1 MTSTTSTT
9 TDSSGTTTSTTT
21 TSTTTTSSGI
31 STVSSSADID
41 WDALIEAAV
50 AEKQLPADRIETK
63 IEENESEIEAYEEMQ
78 DLLST
83 LLDTV
88 EAIRGTD
95 DSLVELDDIFSEREA
110 YLTGIGGVEAEDALV
125 VTCEAGVAVQT
136 YDVTIS
142 QLALAQKVT
151 STIECTDSSADLEI
165 EGTFTLTTSESE
177 EDAVEIEITEDMS
190 LAEIAEEINNY
201 TDDSGV
207 TATLVQV
214 DDDDYTLVLTGATG
228 EDIVMTSTDGTDV
241 GVALGIVDEDTG
253 EFSSVLQESQD
264 AVFTVDGIELS
275 RNTNTIDDVIDG
287 VTFALYETTD
297 DGESISVEISQS
309 LSDIKEAVVALVDAY
324 NAYRE
329 WAITQQE
336 TDADGGA
343 SEDAVLFGD
352 SLLRGTNN
360 GIYAALSTVL
370 DDESMAT
377 LGLSYDENNY
387 LELDEDTLNDAL
399 LNDIDSIEDLLNF
412 QYDVSDSD
420 LALLKRND
428 DMPSS
433 FTLDIT
439 VDEDGDVTS
448 VLCDGEEGCFE
459 VSGSRIVGVEGT
471 EYEGITFVY
480 TGDESD
486 TIEFSC
492 TAGIVEELY
501 SAVAKY
507 ADEDDGLIVSQIET
521 LEEQNE
527 DYETEYEDIMETV
540 DAYEERLTTLYS
552 EYQAAIEAA
561 ETDLAYIEAILN
573 SGDD

>member
-21 TSTTTTSSGI
+21 TTTSTTSSGI

-63 IEENESEIEAYEEMQ
+63 IEENESEIEAYEEME

-83 LLDTV
+83 LLDAI
-88 EAIRGTD
+88 EAVRGTD
-95 DSLVELDDIFSEREA
+95 DSLLELDDIFSEREA
-110 YLTGIGGVEAEDALV
+110 YLTGIGGIEAEDALV

-136 YDVTIS
+136 YEVTIS

-151 STIECTDSSADLEI
+151 STVECEDSTADMGI

-177 EDAVEIEITEDMS
+177 NDPVEIEITEDMS
-190 LAEIAEEINNY
+190 MAEIAEEINNY

-207 TATLVQV
+207 TATVVQV
-214 DDDDYTLVLTGATG
+214 SDTEYTLVLTGETG
-228 EDIVMTSTDGTDV
+228 QNIEMASTDGTDV

-253 EFSSVLQESQD
+253 EFSSVLQSSQD
-264 AVFTVDGIELS
+264 AVFSVDGVELT

-287 VTFALYETTD
+287 VTFALYQTTD

-329 WAITQQE
+329 WALTQQE

-352 SLLRGTNN
+352 SLLRGANN
-360 GIYAALSTVL
+360 SIYAALSTVI
-370 DDESMAT
+370 DDSSMAV

-399 LNDIDSIEDLLNF
+399 LNDIDAIEDLLNF
-412 QYDVSDSD
+412 QYETSDSD

-428 DMPSS
+428 NMPSS

-439 VDEDGDVTS
+439 VEDGEVTS

-459 VSGSRIVGVEGT
+459 VSGTRIVGVEGT
-471 EYEGITFVY
+471 DYEGITFVY
-480 TGDESD
+480 TGDDSD

-492 TAGIVEELY
+492 SAGIVEELY

-507 ADEDDGLIVSQIET
+507 ADEDDGLIVAQIET

-527 DYETEYEDIMETV
+527 DYETEYEDIMDTV

-552 EYQAAIEAA
+552 EYQAAIEEA
-561 ETDLAYIEAILN
+561 ENDLSYIEAILN
-573 SGDD
+573 SGSD